1 MTRGRLEGLVLLALA
16 LGYWRW
22 AHRIP
27 PFGVSDPVGPIA
39 FPTLLAAALAAAGI
53 LLIVT
58 REEPEPAPTR
68 AGRPLQV
75 TLVFAL
81 LVVYA
86 VLFTRAG
93 FLLATF
99 LFLSGTIALFAPAW
113 HWRIPIYA
121 ALVTGLILVLFRWG
135 LGVMLPPGVFGP
147 GM

>member
-1 MTRGRLEGLVLLALA
+1 MSRGRLEGVILLALA

-27 PFGVSDPVGPIA
+27 PFGVRDPVGPTA
-39 FPTLLAAALAAAGI
+39 FPTLLAAALAVAGI
-53 LLIVT
+53 LLLVT
-58 REEPEPAPTR
+58 PEEPAPTK

-75 TLVFAL
+75 TLVFVL

-86 VLFTRAG
+86 MLFTRAG

-99 LFLSGTIALFAPAW
+99 LFLSGTIALFAPTW
-113 HWRIPIYA
+113 RWRIPVYA
-121 ALVTGLILVLFRWG
+121 ALMTGLLLVLFRWG
-135 LGVMLPPGVFGP
+135 LGVTLPPGVFGP